1 MSHDMTGHDSSAA
14 PTRGA
19 YEERLPEAYIELLTL
34 LEDMDVY
41 VHQITQNWPKT
52 ERHGLAA
59 AARQQVTALQR
70 LTAMSFLAVMRHANA
85 AVTTRQMLNRFVL
98 RSSPC

>member
-1 MSHDMTGHDSSAA
+1 MSHDMTGHESSAA

-41 VHQITQNWPKT
+41 VHQITTHWPKH

-59 AARQQVTALQR
+59 QARMQITELHRLATVTAK
-70 LTAMSFLAVMRHANA
+70 N
-85 AVTTRQMLNRFVL
+85 MLNHFVL
-98 RSSPC
+98 RSVSC